1 MVSHNVSPRV
11 LVAAAVGAAALVL
24 CYGGVVTSLVT
35 VWSTNYLYSY
45 GFAVPFVAAYVAWTT
60 ARRHPV
66 TIGSPDYLLGVP
78 VTLVG
83 IALLVGGRLG
93 GMLSIEQASFVVTL
107 TGVVLIVAGR
117 DAVRVHWFALA
128 YLLLM
133 VPIWN
138 YPIDRLQEPSRLLS
152 ARIAA
157 SMLHLAGIPALLQDT
172 DIMLST
178 RTLAVLRECSG
189 VNQLIALT
197 AMVVPAAYVW
207 LDSTARRIALIVF
220 SIVVS
225 YLGNG
230 MRIAL
235 VGWLGVKG
243 LGDGDPNGSYH
254 LLEGLG
260 VSALGYL
267 LIGACFS
274 ALSQPQRETDAREER
289 PSEPAGVS
297 AFIRRRVAIDAALI
311 CTLLLGGAIR
321 LSATQSEVPL
331 GNGLVTLDNR
341 VGQWTM
347 DAISPITAVPLPA
360 LDDALVGGYPT
371 AAGQRR
377 FTDVDE
383 ELVRSYRNVSSQ
395 ARVQLYVGYYN
406 RQSQGKE
413 LSGEASEALRLAAS
427 ALALR
432 TSSGTY
438 DVSEVVRKGGDGSR
452 GVIFWYVINGRIVP
466 DIYRAKGYTI
476 VDAVTRRRSNGAV
489 VMIAWSGAPDVSPDS
504 AKAGAIAF
512 AEALIPVLRQHL
524 PS

>member
-1 MVSHNVSPRV
+1 MVTHNLSSRAIVTGV
-11 LVAAAVGAAALVL
+11 VGAGALVL
-24 CYGGVVTSLVT
+24 CYGSVLASLVT

-60 ARRHPV
+60 ARRHPL
-66 TIGSPDYLLGVP
+66 TLGSPDYALGVP
-78 VTLVG
+78 VTLAG

-93 GMLSIEQASFVVTL
+93 GLLSIEQASFVVTL

-117 DAVRVHWFALA
+117 DTVRTHWFALG

-172 DIMLST
+172 DIVLAS

-207 LDSTARRIALIVF
+207 LDSNARRVALVVF
-220 SIVVS
+220 SVVVS

-230 MRIAL
+230 MRIAI
-235 VGWLGVKG
+235 VGWLALKG
-243 LGDGDPNGSYH
+243 LGDGNPNSSYH

-260 VSALGYL
+260 VSALGYT
-267 LIGACFS
+267 LIGAFFS
-274 ALSQPQRETDAREER
+274 VLARPSRETDGRD
-289 PSEPAGVS
+289 EPPRQAAGVS
-297 AFIRRRVAIDAALI
+297 AFIPRRVAIDAALI
-311 CTLLLGGAIR
+311 CLLLLGGAIR

-331 GNGLVTLDNR
+331 SNGLATLDR
-341 VGQWTM
+341 VGDWTM
-347 DAISPITAVPLPA
+347 DVISPIAAVPLPA

-371 AAGQRR
+371 MTGQRR
-377 FTDVDE
+377 FADADE
-383 ELVRSYRNVSSQ
+383 ELVRSYRNLSQ
-395 ARVQLYVGYYN
+395 SRVQLYVGYYN

-413 LSGEASEALRLAAS
+413 LSGEASDALRLAATP
-427 ALALR
+427 LALR
-432 TSSGTY
+432 TASGSY
-438 DVSEVVRKGGDGSR
+438 DVSQVVREGAAGSR

-476 VDAVTRRRSNGAV
+476 VDAVTRHRTNGAV
-489 VMIAWSGAPDVSPDS
+489 VMIAWSSEPGTSPDA
-504 AKAGAIAF
+504 AKSGAVAF
-512 AEALIPVLRQHL
+512 AQALIPVLGRRL

>member
-1 MVSHNVSPRV
+1 MVTQNLSSRAIVTAV
-11 LVAAAVGAAALVL
+11 VGAAALVL
-24 CYGGVVTSLVT
+24 CYGSVLASLVT

-45 GFAVPFVAAYVAWTT
+45 GFAVPFVAVYVAWTT
-60 ARRHPV
+60 ARRHPLML
-66 TIGSPDYLLGVP
+66 GSPDYMLGVP
-78 VTLVG
+78 VTLIG

-93 GMLSIEQASFVVTL
+93 GLLSIEQASFVVTL
-107 TGVVLIVAGR
+107 TGVALIVAGR
-117 DAVRVHWFALA
+117 ETVRTHWFALA

-172 DIMLST
+172 DIVLAS

-207 LDSTARRIALIVF
+207 LDSNARRVALVVF
-220 SIVVS
+220 SVVVS

-230 MRIAL
+230 MRIAM
-235 VGWLGVKG
+235 VGWLALKG
-243 LGDGDPNGSYH
+243 LGDGNPNSSYH

-260 VSALGYL
+260 VSALGYT
-267 LIGACFS
+267 LIGAFFS
-274 ALSQPQRETDAREER
+274 VLTRPSRETDER
-289 PSEPAGVS
+289 PHAAGAS
-297 AFIRRRVAIDAALI
+297 TFITRRVALDAALI
-311 CTLLLGGAIR
+311 CLLLLGGAIR

-331 GNGLVTLDNR
+331 SNGLATLDH
-341 VGQWTM
+341 VGDWTM
-347 DAISPITAVPLPA
+347 DVISPIAAVPLPA

-371 AAGQRR
+371 MTGQRR
-377 FTDVDE
+377 FADADE
-383 ELVRSYRNVSSQ
+383 ELVRSYRNLSQ
-395 ARVQLYVGYYN
+395 TRVQLYVGYYN

-413 LSGEASEALRLAAS
+413 LSGEASDALRLAATP
-427 ALALR
+427 LALR
-432 TSSGTY
+432 TASGSY
-438 DVSEVVRKGGDGSR
+438 DVSEIVREGAAGSR

-476 VDAVTRRRSNGAV
+476 VDAVTRHRTNGAV
-489 VMIAWSGAPDVSPDS
+489 VMIAWSSEPGTSPEEAKSGAV
-504 AKAGAIAF
+504 AF
-512 AEALIPVLRQHL
+512 AEALIPVLGRRL

>member
-1 MVSHNVSPRV
+1 MVTQNPSPRV
-11 LVAAAVGAAALVL
+11 LVTAAVGIAALAL
-24 CYGGVVTSLVT
+24 CYGGVLASLVT

-66 TIGSPDYLLGVP
+66 TLGSPDYLLGVP

-93 GMLSIEQASFVVTL
+93 GLLSIEQASFVVTL

-117 DAVRVHWFALA
+117 DAVRVHWFTLA

-152 ARIAA
+152 ARLAA
-157 SMLHLAGIPALLQDT
+157 SMLHLVGIPALLQDT
-172 DIMLST
+172 DIVLAS

-207 LDSTARRIALIVF
+207 LDSNARRIALIVF
-220 SIVVS
+220 SVVVS

-235 VGWLGVKG
+235 VGWLALKG
-243 LGDGDPNGSYH
+243 LGDGNPNSSYH
-254 LLEGLG
+254 LLEDLG

-267 LIGACFS
+267 LIGTFFS
-274 ALSQPQRETDAREER
+274 ILSR
-289 PSEPAGVS
+289 PSRESDAYDERALGAAGMS
-297 AFIRRRVAIDAALI
+297 AFIRRRVAIDVALV

-321 LSATQSEVPL
+321 LSATQSEVRL
-331 GNGLVTLDNR
+331 DTGLATLDDR
-341 VGQWTM
+341 VGDWM
-347 DAISPITAVPLPA
+347 KDAIAPIAAVPLPA

-371 AAGQRR
+371 ATGQRR
-377 FTDVDE
+377 FADVDE
-383 ELVRSYRNVSSQ
+383 ELVRSYRNLSQ
-395 ARVQLYVGYYN
+395 GRVQLYVGYYN

-427 ALALR
+427 PLTLR
-432 TSSGTY
+432 TSTGTY
-438 DVSEVVRKGGDGSR
+438 DVSEVVREGASASR

-476 VDAVTRRRSNGAV
+476 VDAVTRHRTNGAV
-489 VMIAWSGAPDVSPDS
+489 VMIAWSSDAGTSTDAAKSGAV
-504 AKAGAIAF
+504 AF
-512 AEALIPVLRQHL
+512 AQALIPVLGRHL

>member
-1 MVSHNVSPRV
+1 MVSHNLSSRAIVTGV
-11 LVAAAVGAAALVL
+11 VGAAAIVL
-24 CYGGVVTSLVT
+24 CYGGVLGSLVA

-45 GFAVPFVAAYVAWTT
+45 GFAVPFVAAYGSCTT

-117 DAVRVHWFALA
+117 DAVRIHWFTLA

-157 SMLHLAGIPALLQDT
+157 SMLHLVGIPALLQDT

-220 SIVVS
+220 SVVVS

-235 VGWLGVKG
+235 VGWLALKG
-243 LGDGDPNGSYH
+243 LG
-254 LLEGLG
+254 
-260 VSALGYL
+260 
-267 LIGACFS
+267 
-274 ALSQPQRETDAREER
+274 
-289 PSEPAGVS
+289 
-297 AFIRRRVAIDAALI
+297 
-311 CTLLLGGAIR
+311 
-321 LSATQSEVPL
+321 
-331 GNGLVTLDNR
+331 
-341 VGQWTM
+341 
-347 DAISPITAVPLPA
+347 
-360 LDDALVGGYPT
+360 
-371 AAGQRR
+371 
-377 FTDVDE
+377 
-383 ELVRSYRNVSSQ
+383 
-395 ARVQLYVGYYN
+395 
-406 RQSQGKE
+406 
-413 LSGEASEALRLAAS
+413 
-427 ALALR
+427 
-432 TSSGTY
+432 
-438 DVSEVVRKGGDGSR
+438 
-452 GVIFWYVINGRIVP
+452 
-466 DIYRAKGYTI
+466 
-476 VDAVTRRRSNGAV
+476 
-489 VMIAWSGAPDVSPDS
+489 
-504 AKAGAIAF
+504 
-512 AEALIPVLRQHL
+512 
-524 PS
+524 

>member
-1 MVSHNVSPRV
+1 MTPNPSPRV
-11 LVAAAVGAAALVL
+11 LAAAVVGIAALLL
-24 CYGGVVTSLVT
+24 CYGGVLASLVT

-66 TIGSPDYLLGVP
+66 TLGSPDYMLGVP
-78 VTLVG
+78 VILVG

-93 GMLSIEQASFVVTL
+93 GLLSIEQASFVVTL

-117 DAVRVHWFALA
+117 DAVRIHWFTLA

-133 VPIWN
+133 VPIWS

-157 SMLHLAGIPALLQDT
+157 SMLHLAGIPALLQNT
-172 DIMLST
+172 DIVLSS

-220 SIVVS
+220 SVVVS

-235 VGWLGVKG
+235 VGWLALKG
-243 LGDGDPNGSYH
+243 LGDGNPNSSYH

-260 VSALGYL
+260 VSSLGYL
-267 LIGACFS
+267 LIGAFFS
-274 ALSQPQRETDAREER
+274 VLSRPSRETDGGDAR
-289 PSEPAGVS
+289 PAAVS
-297 AFIRRRVAIDAALI
+297 ASVRRRLAIDAALI

-321 LSATQSEVPL
+321 LSATQSEVKL
-331 GNGLVTLDNR
+331 SNGLATLDNR
-341 VGQWTM
+341 VGDWTL
-347 DAISPITAVPLPA
+347 DVLSPIAAVPLPA

-371 AAGQRR
+371 ADGERR
-377 FTDVDE
+377 FAAADDE
-383 ELVRSYRNVSSQ
+383 IVRSYRNLSQ
-395 ARVQLYVGYYN
+395 SHVQLYVGYYN

-413 LSGEASEALRLAAS
+413 LSGEASDALRLAAS
-427 ALALR
+427 PLTLHTGSER
-432 TSSGTY
+432 Y
-438 DVSEVVRKGGDGSR
+438 NVSEVVREGAGGSR

-476 VDAVTRRRSNGAV
+476 VDAVTRHRTNGAV
-489 VMIAWSGAPDVSPDS
+489 VMIAWSSDPGTSPDS
-504 AKAGAIAF
+504 AKSGAVAF
-512 AEALIPVLRQHL
+512 AEALIPVLGRHL